1 MKQQFTGTY
10 SLDVVNRYITLHDI
24 QLKPE
29 QVLLVVN
36 ATVGFVYHNFSVDET
51 ANISIVAG
59 NTKIEFPPYKDCDT
73 HTISDALAV
82 FYDDGVDL
90 GQLIL
95 TESNETQ
102 TLLQTEFDLTQ
113 SDLAAFRTEVKAE
126 SDETQNVITAFRTEV
141 KAESDETQNV
151 IVAFRTEVK
160 AESDETQSLLLA
172 EFNQT
177 QSDLAAFRVEVK
189 DESDATQTLLQTEF
203 NQTQEAITGFRLEAK
218 NESDETQDL
227 LQFEFDQT
235 QDAISHF
242 RSEVKSEMEQTQS
255 VLETEFHNTQAG
267 VEAFK
272 TEVKNEFDSTQTL
285 LTDFKAEAKAE
296 SDVTQAL
303 LTDFKTEVKN
313 EFDDTQLQLSQLIER
328 EFNETQIDLSG
339 IRTEIKNEF
348 DETQT
353 LLTSFKTEVKNE
365 FDSTQTLLT
374 DFKAEAKAE
383 SDVTQA
389 LLQNELDLVKE
400 RILVTQVIL
409 SEEFGQTQTLL
420 TDFKNEVKAESD
432 ETQTFLSGFKS
443 DLQTKLDTE
452 SGELQTKIGTESS
465 AVQGT
470 LLEYKDAIVL
480 KMGTESVAIREK
492 LNVESGEIQTV
503 IQTESGNV
511 QGKLL
516 EYKDDIAGT
525 IEAQS
530 TAVQTKLNVESG
542 EIQAAIQTESG
553 NVQVKLL
560 EYKDDIVGTIE
571 AESTALQTKMNDE
584 SAEIKQTLE
593 TQSLAIQT
601 KLDQILVDDFKNA
614 IVNAVTTEGDEIQT
628 KLGVES
634 DEIRADLTAWR
645 TEVKA
650 GIDAG
655 LDATGPKDAPT
666 TNSVEGNWSV
676 VSLLKGIFYQ
686 IFGKLPSL
694 TTTGRIPVDIG
705 GDGSI
710 TVTAGTIT
718 VQNEVEISNDEGNPV
733 PVSIAAPFVNTS
745 DSTIRTS
752 DLTLTGRVGSS
763 NTPVATDDFGDW
775 SLIALV
781 KRSLTHLAT
790 LMTRASTL
798 NELQAPIS
806 VLPPN
811 VRRINASSFVAAAG
825 VVQFGPA
832 ISGSPQ
838 IFAEQVVAVVN
849 ITRNAVYFSQG
860 NSKSAITVTN
870 QLVSGAGYYLNIL
883 GFVQAPPSSSH
894 SDSDTVVVYY
904 STAPQGAEAT
914 EATLAAIEEK
924 IPALDNNKIPVTL
937 GATVVSGDS
946 HSLIPG
952 TINRLAIDLPTG
964 KDAASN
970 IHPSVTVQPVIGSRN
985 FPISGTVT
993 GPLTNTELRA
1003 AAVPV
1008 SGPMTASQFTDRF
1021 GDFLTT
1027 AATTDTES
1035 TSFLSLF
1042 KRLLSVKLPAGLG
1055 QRAAGAS
1062 FPVVLP
1068 SDSTMNVNLRDGA
1081 GNNLTS
1087 VEAGNAISDTAR
1099 ALIVRNKPSGEHII
1113 VPRTAGIVQLP
1124 GLVGTSSIE
1133 VRVSEPQRKYLL
1145 IQNLSSAP
1153 IHVGFGSSADT
1164 NMTRIESLG
1173 SLCFEGSFVPSSRI
1187 ELIGTQADQKYCILA
1202 S

>member
-113 SDLAAFRTEVKAE
+113 SDLAAFRTEVKSE
-126 SDETQNVITAFRTEV
+126 SDETQNVIVAFRTEVKSESDQTQSIIGAFRTEV

-313 EFDDTQLQLSQLIER
+313 EFDSTQTLLTDFKAEAKAESDV
-328 EFNETQIDLSG
+328 TQALLTDFK
-339 IRTEIKNEF
+339 TEVKNEF
-348 DETQT
+348 DSTQTLLTDFKAEAKAESDVTQT

-752 DLTLTGRVGSS
+752 
-763 NTPVATDDFGDW
+763 
-775 SLIALV
+775 
-781 KRSLTHLAT
+781 
-790 LMTRASTL
+790 
-798 NELQAPIS
+798 
-806 VLPPN
+806 
-811 VRRINASSFVAAAG
+811 
-825 VVQFGPA
+825 
-832 ISGSPQ
+832 
-838 IFAEQVVAVVN
+838 
-849 ITRNAVYFSQG
+849 
-860 NSKSAITVTN
+860 
-870 QLVSGAGYYLNIL
+870 
-883 GFVQAPPSSSH
+883 
-894 SDSDTVVVYY
+894 
-904 STAPQGAEAT
+904 
-914 EATLAAIEEK
+914 
-924 IPALDNNKIPVTL
+924 L
-937 GATVVSGDS
+937 GATIVSGDS

-952 TINRLAIDLPTG
+952 PINKLAIDLPTG
-964 KDAASN
+964 KDATSNIHPSVTVQPVIGSRNFPISAAALPLPTGAASEATLLSIDAKTPTLNDGRVPVGLGASIVSGDSHSLIPGPINKLAIDLPTGKDATSN